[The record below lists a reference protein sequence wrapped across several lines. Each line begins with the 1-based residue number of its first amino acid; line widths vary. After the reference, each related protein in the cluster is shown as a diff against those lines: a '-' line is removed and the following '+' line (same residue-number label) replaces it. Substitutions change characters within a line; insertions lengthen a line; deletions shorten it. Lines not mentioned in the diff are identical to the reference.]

1 MRENHIRA
9 RRAAF
14 ERTLTDAICY
24 TMAEYPD
31 CEPLEVIPSVLVAL
45 DERRKMS
52 IWACFELVNEI
63 LEELG
68 RERLKLS

>member
-1 MRENHIRA
+1 MR
-9 RRAAF
+9 F
-14 ERTLTDAICY
+14 CY